1 MKHMT
6 IWPIG
11 EVYHTLK
18 HNTLLI
24 DGFLSICLLLD
35 GNPITEIYGLISPC
49 LNLATIWWQAY
60 YISGLMIDIF
70 IVNVIH
76 YHCIDNCDL
85 AIGKYI

>member
-35 GNPITEIYGLISPC
+35 GNPITEIYGLISPSV
-49 LNLATIWWQAY
+49 LI
-60 YISGLMIDIF
+60 
-70 IVNVIH
+70 
-76 YHCIDNCDL
+76 
-85 AIGKYI
+85 